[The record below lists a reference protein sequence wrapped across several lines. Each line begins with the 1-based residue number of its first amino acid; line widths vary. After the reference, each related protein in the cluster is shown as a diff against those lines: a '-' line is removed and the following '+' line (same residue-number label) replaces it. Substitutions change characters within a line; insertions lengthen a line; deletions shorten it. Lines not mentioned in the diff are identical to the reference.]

1 MSSYLENVMV
11 TLNSGYGSLQNGTK
25 KSNIN
30 FRFTGLLK
38 EESDLLKSYISI
50 SNAQIPVSYYTINDT
65 NNYFLI
71 KRNTGIFEAI
81 LIPFGNYNSDTLIST
96 IKALWLLSPTGV
108 GNPINITISATT
120 GKLTFSFAT
129 SATITIQS
137 PSTFISTGLTNYTY
151 LILGLNKDQI
161 YTSPASITSDYPLN
175 LLGVKRLSIKSQ
187 KLSVAN
193 YSSITNGYTDT
204 IATIPSDVAPYNMI
218 SYYATSETQ
227 KSLIKENNIDLIYIQ
242 IVDEYNNFI
251 DFNNQD
257 WTITMIL
264 TNERIVKPKD
274 LIKMNDITSKL
285 GFEFVNKDNSIANDD
300 SDIRST
306 IEEKPLTK
314 DEEELKLLE
323 S

>member
-50 SNAQIPVSYYTINDT
+50 SNAQIPVSYYTINET
-65 NNYFLI
+65 NCYFQIVSSLVAI
-71 KRNTGIFEAI
+71 YEEI
-81 LIPFGNYNSDTLIST
+81 LIPFGNYSSDTLISV
-96 IKALWLLSPTGV
+96 IKTLWSATPSGV
-108 GNPINITISATT
+108 GNPLNITISATT
-120 GKLTFSFAT
+120 GKLTFSL
-129 SATITIQS
+129 
-137 PSTFISTGLTNYTY
+137 STGLITVYIPKFRYGSTTLINYAY
-151 LILGLNKDQI
+151 LILGFNI
-161 YTSPASITSDYPLN
+161 TINYSGTSIVAPYPLN
-175 LLGVKRLSIKSQ
+175 LLGVKRLSVKSQ

-227 KSLIKENNIDLIYIQ
+227 KSLIKENNIDLIDIQ
-242 IVDEYNNFI
+242 IVDEFNNFI

-257 WTITMIL
+257 WTITLIL
-264 TNERIVKPKD
+264 TNERITKPKD
-274 LIKMNDITSKL
+274 LIKLNDITSKL
-285 GFEFVNKDNSIANDD
+285 GFEFINKDNSIANDD

-306 IEEKPLTK
+306 LEQKTLTK

>member
-1 MSSYLENVMV
+1 MSYLENVMI
-11 TLNSGYGSLQNGTK
+11 TLNSGYGTLLNGTK
-25 KSNIN
+25 KSNMN

-71 KRNTGIFEAI
+71 KRNAGIFEAI
-81 LIPFGNYNSDTLIST
+81 LIPFGNYNSDTLIKT
-96 IKALWLLSPTGV
+96 LQALWLATLSGI
-108 GNPINITISATT
+108 GNPITITISATT
-120 GKLTFSFAT
+120 GKLTFSFT
-129 SATITIQS
+129 TPTTITIQS
-137 PSTFISTGLTNYTY
+137 PSTFPSGLTNFTY

-161 YTSPASITSDYPLN
+161 YTSPTSITSDYPLN
-175 LLGVKRLSIKSQ
+175 LLGVKRLSVKSQ

-204 IATIPSDVAPYNMI
+204 IATIPSDVPPYNMI

-227 KSLIKENNIDLIYIQ
+227 KSLIKENNIDTIDIQ

-264 TNERIVKPKD
+264 TNERITLPKD
-274 LIKMNDITSKL
+274 LIKLNDITSKL
-285 GFEFVNKDNSIANDD
+285 GFEFANVDNSIANTD
-300 SDIRST
+300 SDIKSKV
-306 IEEKPLTK
+306 EEKPLTK

>member
-1 MSSYLENVMV
+1 MSYLENIMI
-11 TLNSGYGSLQNGTK
+11 TLNSAYGSLQNGTK

-30 FRFTGLLK
+30 FPFIGLLK

-50 SNAQIPVSYYTINDT
+50 SNAQLPVSYYTINDT

-71 KRNTGIFEAI
+71 KRNAGAFESI
-81 LIPFGNYNSDTLIST
+81 IIPFGNYNSDSLITT
-96 IKALWLLSPTGV
+96 IKALWLATTSGT
-108 GNPINITISATT
+108 GNPIDITISAYT
-120 GKLTFSFAT
+120 GKLSFSFT
-129 SATITIQS
+129 TPTTITIQI
-137 PSTFISTGLTNYTY
+137 PATYPSTGLKNYTN
-151 LILGLNKDQI
+151 LILGFINTTI
-161 YTSPASITSDYPLN
+161 YTSATLITAPYPLN

-204 IATIPSDVAPYNMI
+204 VATIPSDVPPYDMI

-227 KSLIKENNIDLIYIQ
+227 KSMIKENNIDLIDIQ

-257 WTITMIL
+257 WTITFIL
-264 TNERIVKPKD
+264 TNERITKPKD
-274 LIKMNDITSKL
+274 LIKMNDITTKL
-285 GFEFVNKDNSIANDD
+285 GFEFINKDNSIANND
-300 SDIRST
+300 SDIKSKP
-306 IEEKPLTK
+306 EELKPLTK